1 MIDVTTAE
9 VLDWLTGLPDGLAT
23 AVFCDS
29 PYGIGFRDWDHG
41 VPPVEVWREVL
52 RVCKPG
58 ALLMSFGGTRT
69 HHRLAVNI
77 EDAGFS
83 VFDTLMWV
91 HSQQGRPKG
100 HSISKNGGG
109 LVWEGWDVALK
120 PAWDPIILC
129 RAPRAE
135 KVGETALVHGTG
147 GLWIDGGRI
156 EIDPHERE
164 IMDKRG
170 NVQSGR
176 SFDWQ
181 GPRVPSAVQY
191 RAHEGGRWPTNVL
204 LSCECES
211 LEHDGS
217 CPVSILDDG
226 AEYSRFFYKVKASRH
241 ERDAGL
247 EGMPTVKLRDDLTPE
262 QRDFVLVELKRLGV
276 RSLFVQGDE

>member
-1 MIDVTTAE
+1 MIDVTTAD
-9 VLDWLTGLPDGLAT
+9 VLDWLAGLPDGYAT
-23 AVFCDS
+23 AVLCDS

-69 HHRLAVNI
+69 YHRLVVNI

-83 VFDTLMWV
+83 VLDTLGWV

-109 LVWEGWDVALK
+109 DVWEGWDVALK
-120 PAWDPIILC
+120 PAWDPIVLC
-129 RAPRAE
+129 RAPRAG

-170 NVQSGR
+170 NGR
-176 SFDWQ
+176 GDKSFNWQ
-181 GPRVPSAVQY
+181 GPSVPGAVQY
-191 RAHEGGRWPTNVL
+191 KTHEAGRWPTNFF
-204 LSCECES
+204 LSCECEGP
-211 LEHDGS
+211 EHDAE
-217 CPVSILDDG
+217 CPVPMLDGDR
-226 AEYSRFFYKVKASRH
+226 EYSRFFYKVKASRH

-262 QRDFVLVELKRLGV
+262 QRDFVLVELERLGV